1 MEPEES
7 LHTIPLKWSPRFFV
21 RHASQLCARID
32 PQLMAQLTLLAFL
45 SVQQG

>member
-7 LHTIPLKWSPRFFV
+7 LHTIPLKRIAPKTMVTLSRLAV
-21 RHASQLCARID
+21 NID